1 MYNTKTAII
10 NNDEFQSNY
19 LPVGINDSITLK
31 EVSVKKSQTGKDF
44 IEIIFEDKDERTVSM
59 SEWENEKNMWIKT
72 DEELQKRNDLQFGR
86 FMQIINCYYPEVE
99 DVTLNSFSDMIN
111 WVKSKLDPVIS
122 NKKSLRLKV
131 VYNKRGYTTV
141 SSNGI
146 FVEPM
151 DITNSQIKLFKRDLL
166 ERPIQADIE
175 KSEDPLIGNIPTNN
189 TDTPVKSENDSDLPF

>member
-1 MYNTKTAII
+1 
-10 NNDEFQSNY
+10 
-19 LPVGINDSITLK
+19 
-31 EVSVKKSQTGKDF
+31 
-44 IEIIFEDKDERTVSM
+44 M

-175 KSEDPLIGNIPTNN
+175 KSEDPLIGNVPTNN